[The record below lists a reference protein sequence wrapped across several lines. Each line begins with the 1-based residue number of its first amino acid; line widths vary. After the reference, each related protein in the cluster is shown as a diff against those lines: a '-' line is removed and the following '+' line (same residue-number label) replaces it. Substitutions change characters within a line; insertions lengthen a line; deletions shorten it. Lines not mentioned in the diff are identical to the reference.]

1 MLYWKICHVYTW
13 FELLFDVVDVVD
25 DVVATTRRQRLTQL
39 IILNTQIQTN
49 QRQCQC
55 QQQLYIAHNRKAC
68 SALCTPAK
76 REKKTFQV
84 PAKTVDIMRSVESL
98 RFIVLFK

>member
-39 IILNTQIQTN
+39 IILYTQIQIDTSTSVSVSTAA
-49 QRQCQC
+49 
-55 QQQLYIAHNRKAC
+55 LY
-68 SALCTPAK
+68 SA
-76 REKKTFQV
+76 
-84 PAKTVDIMRSVESL
+84 
-98 RFIVLFK
+98 

>member
-55 QQQLYIAHNRKAC
+55 QQQRIIAKPAVHCVRQQNGKRK
-68 SALCTPAK
+68 L
-76 REKKTFQV
+76 F
-84 PAKTVDIMRSVESL
+84 RSRRKL
-98 RFIVLFK
+98 WI

>member
-39 IILNTQIQTN
+39 IILNTQIQIDTSTSVSVSTAA
-49 QRQCQC
+49 
-55 QQQLYIAHNRKAC
+55 LY
-68 SALCTPAK
+68 SA
-76 REKKTFQV
+76 
-84 PAKTVDIMRSVESL
+84 
-98 RFIVLFK
+98 